1 MTPDE
6 LDRHHPYAAEDGAG
20 IGGPPFA
27 TLQTFLRA
35 VQGRPGPVK
44 LQLTGPV
51 TLGRALH
58 DGGAPADLAFPVAGA
73 AVRERVEALLA
84 AARHVLPTAPLLV
97 FLDEPGL
104 SGNEHPR
111 FPLANEAVVQLL
123 SESLAS
129 VELDAVSGVHCCGA
143 TDWSLVTQ
151 AGPRVLSLP
160 VTASLVSH
168 AGTLGRFL
176 ERERLD
182 RLGCRCPPTSRWA
195 SPATAS
201 GAACPICGVP
211 WCGRAVTPV
220 ACAVRRWSPP
230 PAASPATA
238 PARPTTACGSPP
250 SWVAGSWARPS
261 VCASRSGPDPTDAV
275 TASPVGSDG
284 GPAIPTADDLTAADR
299 ARELAEQI
307 RLHNERYHT
316 LDDPLIS
323 DADYDALV
331 RELQALEAEY
341 PELATPDSPTQAV
354 GGAPST
360 HLRPGGARRADD
372 VAGQRLRAG
381 RAAGLGRPPPA
392 PPRAGRGR
400 RRWTTS
406 AS

>member
-1 MTPDE
+1 MAIHDGVGGTESDSRTAGDADFLVATGTATAIGSLPLSDADEAVELVLSALPRLPAAPSLPTEHPVEGMLAQAAWGMRGVEVADDGTLAVTPDE

-160 VTASLVSH
+160 VSAGLVTH

-176 ERERLD
+176 ERDGWIAWGAVPTDRPLGESADMLWRRLMSEWD
-182 RLGCRCPPTSRWA
+182 VLIDGGSDPLLLLQQ
-195 SPATAS
+195 
-201 GAACPICGVP
+201 GM
-211 WCGRAVTPV
+211 VTP
-220 ACAVRRWSPP
+220 
-230 PAASPATA
+230 
-238 PARPTTACGSPP
+238 ACGL
-250 SWVAGSWARPS
+250 AGL
-261 VCASRSGPDPTDAV
+261 DP
-275 TASPVGSDG
+275 
-284 GPAIPTADDLTAADR
+284 LQADR
-299 ARELAEQI
+299 VLELAGHLARRI
-307 RLHNERYHT
+307 
-316 LDDPLIS
+316 
-323 DADYDALV
+323 
-331 RELQALEAEY
+331 EAEA
-341 PELATPDSPTQAV
+341 LD
-354 GGAPST
+354 
-360 HLRPGGARRADD
+360 
-372 VAGQRLRAG
+372 
-381 RAAGLGRPPPA
+381 AGLNVGA
-392 PPRAGRGR
+392 
-400 RRWTTS
+400 
-406 AS
+406 